1 MRSSIK
7 ILTFFLLLSSYSS
20 FLTGQGEID
29 EQRRI
34 LLRDE
39 RTFGVALNSNGFG
52 GDYKYARRINAKN
65 HIIYQVEFMSLK
77 HPKEIKITNN
87 IYSNKS
93 FVFGKQNNFFVL
105 KGQYGKQTEIYRKN
119 DAGGISIRY
128 NYSIG
133 PTLGILKPIYYEV
146 LYTTG
151 IAWEYYSKIEKFSTS
166 THQSDI
172 YGRAS
177 FFKGFDELSLVPGIS
192 TKAGFTF
199 EYSRIDEAI
208 HSIEIGIGMD
218 LYPKEI
224 PIMAIENNNFFF
236 LNLYAGYRFGKVVDI
251 SEAARAQT
259 WKEKQNKRKTSRKII
274 KEQKEASKL
283 DDTY

>member
-1 MRSSIK
+1 M
-7 ILTFFLLLSSYSS
+7 LA
-20 FLTGQGEID
+20 QGEID

-39 RTFGVALNSNGFG
+39 KTFGVALNSNGIS
-52 GDYKYARRINAKN
+52 GDFKYAKRINAKN
-65 HIIYQVEFMSLK
+65 HKIYQIEFMSLK

-93 FVFGKQNNFFVL
+93 FVFGKENNFFVL
-105 KGQYGKQTEIYRKN
+105 KGQYGQQTEIYRKN

-151 IAWEYYSKIEKFSTS
+151 VLYEYYSKTEKFSTS

-177 FFKGFDELSLVPGIS
+177 FFKGFNELNLVPGIS

-199 EYSRIDEAI
+199 EYSRIDEAL

-236 LNLYAGYRFGKVVDI
+236 LNLYVGYRFGKVIDI
-251 SEAARAQT
+251 SEAARAKT
-259 WKEKQNKRKTSRKII
+259 WKERQKERKTSNKII
-274 KEQKEASKL
+274 KQQKDSAKQN
-283 DDTY
+283 DKF

>member
-1 MRSSIK
+1 MK
-7 ILTFFLLLSSYSS
+7 FLFFFLVLISYSAN
-20 FLTGQGEID
+20 LLAQGEID
-29 EQRRI
+29 EQKKI

-39 RTFGVALNSNGFG
+39 RTFGLSLNSNGIG
-52 GDYKYARRINAKN
+52 GDYKYAKRINAKN
-65 HIIYQVEFMSLK
+65 HNIYQIELMSLK

-93 FVFGKQNNFFVL
+93 FVFGKTNNFFVL
-105 KGQYGKQTEIYRKN
+105 KGVYGRQSEIYRKN

-133 PTLGILKPIYYEV
+133 PTIGILKPIYYEV

-151 IAWEYYSKIEKFSTS
+151 VPWEFYSKIEKFNTS

-177 FFKGFDELSLVPGIS
+177 FFKGFNELSLVPGIS

-199 EYSRIDEAI
+199 EYSRIDKAL

-236 LNLYAGYRFGKVVDI
+236 LNLYAGYRFGKVIDI
-251 SEAARAQT
+251 SEAARAKT
-259 WKEKQNKRKTSRKII
+259 WREKQKDRKTSRKIV
-274 KEQKEASKL
+274 KQQKEAAKQ
-283 DDTY
+283 DDKF